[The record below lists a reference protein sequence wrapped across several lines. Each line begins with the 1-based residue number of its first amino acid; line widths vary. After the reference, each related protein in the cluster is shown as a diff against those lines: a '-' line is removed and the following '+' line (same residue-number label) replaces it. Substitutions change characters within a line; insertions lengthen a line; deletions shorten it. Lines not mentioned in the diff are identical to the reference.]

1 LSSEELNNLKTYGGK
16 VGMNINAPTNSSDA
30 NNLLDRMAGQTFN
43 KATERLKLYNKT
55 DKTGDIE
62 AQFLAFRKGAGAFQN
77 IVSQR
82 EAINNDMKRV
92 SQEVLDANGNIKP
105 LYEGAVIKSKI
116 SDGVYDFDF
125 SKVSEA
131 AKTRVSSMITGF
143 KDRQNPVSNQYNIS
157 KLTGAE
163 IELLVKNPYA
173 ASSITTS
180 QGATLDIN
188 VLRNMNPV
196 DISALFA
203 DKSKVFY
210 DPVRKQVKVEMNV
223 SEKDGTA
230 KKFNLKGGQALYLT
244 IPYET
249 IQSSRG
255 ALGRLEKYIPVNTL
269 NVSSLGVL
277 TPLLTNANA
286 RVIGE
291 SYMNGIGFDYA
302 VTGVNNMNGSSQ
314 LQFDYS
320 YSDPQSGKTGKGS
333 QMIPFTPGDPA
344 SLEKASEIIQQV
356 FYNYRLTRKKYQD
369 YINSNDTQT
378 NND

>member
-1 LSSEELNNLKTYGGK
+1 
-16 VGMNINAPTNSSDA
+16 
-30 NNLLDRMAGQTFN
+30 
-43 KATERLKLYNKT
+43 
-55 DKTGDIE
+55 
-62 AQFLAFRKGAGAFQN
+62 
-77 IVSQR
+77 
-82 EAINNDMKRV
+82 
-92 SQEVLDANGNIKP
+92 
-105 LYEGAVIKSKI
+105 
-116 SDGVYDFDF
+116 
-125 SKVSEA
+125 
-131 AKTRVSSMITGF
+131 MITGF

-230 KKFNLKGGQALYLT
+230 KKFNLKGGQSLYLT